1 MVLSCIC
8 AVAAYGQSSKSKLQV
23 YNIEVTPVDAS
34 KKVTITANG
43 KPFTELVYTDTL
55 EKPFLYP
62 IYAPDGQIITTRV
75 YG

>member
-43 KPFTELVYTDTL
+43 KPFT
-55 EKPFLYP
+55 
-62 IYAPDGQIITTRV
+62 
-75 YG
+75 